1 MFKKLLAYIPSVQ
14 SPRPVIECSVALAAD
29 LGAQIDAIACGYQP
43 VVADFSFNG
52 AAAVAALAE
61 AQYERALE
69 QATGVLAVFEREAKL
84 LNVQFSSHAFSLLP
98 ADIRRMVGEWSRLRD
113 LTIVS
118 QPEPGRSTLDELAAE
133 AALIDSGG
141 PVLIVPYIHQGRL
154 SASRIAIC
162 WDGSR
167 PAARAVKD
175 ATQFIEQAES
185 VDILA
190 VNEAADATEIS
201 STALV
206 GFLARR
212 NVTATVQRLTADRA
226 NIHDILLSAAAD
238 CGANLLVMG
247 GYGHSRLRETIF
259 GGVTRGM
266 LQSMPV
272 PVLMSH

>member
-1 MFKKLLAYIPSVQ
+1 MFKQFLVYVPSVQ
-14 SPRPVIECSVALAAD
+14 SPRPVIDCSVALAAD
-29 LGAQIDAIACGYQP
+29 LGARIDAISFGYQP
-43 VVADFSFNG
+43 VVADFSFDG

-61 AQYERALE
+61 AQYDRALE
-69 QATGVLAVFEREAKL
+69 QATAVLAVFEKEAKL
-84 LNVQFSSHAFSLLP
+84 SNVQFSSQAYSLLP
-98 ADIRRMVGEWSRLRD
+98 AEIRGMIGEWSRLRD

-118 QPEPGRSTLDELAAE
+118 QREPGPSTLDELAPE
-133 AALIDSGG
+133 AALIESSG

-154 SASRIAIC
+154 QASRIAIC

-167 PAARAVKD
+167 PAARAIKD

-185 VDILA
+185 VEILA
-190 VNEAADATEIS
+190 VNEAAGATEIS

-206 GFLARR
+206 AYLARR

-247 GYGHSRLRETIF
+247 GYGHSRLREAIF
-259 GGVTRGM
+259 GGVTRGV
-266 LQSMPV
+266 LQSMAV

>member
-1 MFKKLLAYIPSVQ
+1 MFKQFLVYVPSVQ
-14 SPRPVIECSVALAAD
+14 SPGPVIECSVALAAD
-29 LGAQIDAIACGYQP
+29 LGARIDAIACGYQP
-43 VVADFSFNG
+43 VVADFSFDG

-61 AQYERALE
+61 AQYKRALE
-69 QATGVLAVFEREAKL
+69 QATGVLVMFEREAKL
-84 LNVQFSSHAFSLLP
+84 SNVQFSSHAYSLLP
-98 ADIRRMVGEWSRLRD
+98 AEIRGMIGEWSRLRD

-118 QPEPGRSTLDELAAE
+118 QPEPGRPTLDELAPE
-133 AALIDSGG
+133 AALVDSSG
-141 PVLIVPYIHQGRL
+141 PVLIVPYVHQGRL
-154 SASRIAIC
+154 NPSRIAIC

-175 ATQFIEQAES
+175 ATQFIERAES

-206 GFLARR
+206 AFLARR
-212 NVTATVQRLTADRA
+212 NVTATVQGLTADRA
-226 NIHDILLSAAAD
+226 IIHDILLSAATD

-247 GYGHSRLRETIF
+247 SYGHSRLREAIF